1 MRGTG
6 NTTTH
11 PQATAR
17 LMLCLVCIF
26 LVAPEWG
33 CRKKTQQ
40 MAPPAPQ
47 VTVTSPRAQEITDYL
62 DLTGNTQA
70 VQTVQLRARVAG
82 YLQKVLF
89 QDGQV
94 VKKKQR
100 LFVIQQDTYQA
111 NLRQA
116 EAAIEQQKA
125 QLDFATAQYE
135 RYAALVK
142 QKAASQSDVDNW
154 RFQRDSAKAN
164 LLAAKAKR
172 ELAALDL
179 AYTEVT
185 APFDGRIDRRLR
197 DPGNLVGS
205 GETTVLAEINQIN
218 PIYVY
223 FTVSDTDLAR
233 LMKEARWAPGQLKNS
248 DWPAELGLPTEDG
261 YPHRGKLDFASITL
275 TATTG
280 TLLMRGVFT
289 NPDGKIVPGL
299 YARIRIPVRMMR
311 AYLVPE
317 ETVGRD
323 QRGSYLLSVNG
334 QNVVQRLAVRTGPQV
349 GKERAVIEGL
359 SGNELIIVK
368 GMQRAIPGKKV
379 TPEKQGSDNKG
390 TP

>member
-1 MRGTG
+1 M
-6 NTTTH
+6 TH
-11 PQATAR
+11 PGAAAAWA
-17 LMLCLVCIF
+17 LGLICI
-26 LVAPEWG
+26 LLLAGAWG
-33 CRKKTQQ
+33 CRKKQGQ
-40 MAPPAPQ
+40 EGPPAPQ
-47 VTVTSPRAQEITDYL
+47 VAVASPRAQEITDYL

-135 RYAALVK
+135 RYATLVK

-179 AYTEVT
+179 TYTEVT
-185 APFDGRIDRRLR
+185 APFDGRIDRRLK

-248 DWPAELGLPTEDG
+248 DWPAELGLPAEDG
-261 YPHRGKLDFASITL
+261 YPHKGKLDFASITL

-289 NPDGKIVPGL
+289 NTDGKIVPGL
-299 YARIRIPVRMMR
+299 YARIRIPVRTMR

-323 QRGSYLLSVNG
+323 QRGTYLLSVNG
-334 QNVVQRLAVRTGPQV
+334 QNVVQRLAIKTGPQV

-359 SGNELIIVK
+359 SGNESIIVK

-379 TPEKQGSDNKG
+379 TPEKQRSDNKG
-390 TP
+390 AP